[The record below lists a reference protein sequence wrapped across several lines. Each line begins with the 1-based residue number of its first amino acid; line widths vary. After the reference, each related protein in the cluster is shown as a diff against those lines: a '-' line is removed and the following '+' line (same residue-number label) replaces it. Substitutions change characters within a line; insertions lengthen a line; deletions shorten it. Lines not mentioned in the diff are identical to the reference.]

1 MMGFYRMWM
10 EMYAEEDLQTQILL
24 VSTPSLQA

>member
-1 MMGFYRMWM
+1 M